1 MAATMIAGIVSSL
14 GAPLLP
20 EIART
25 MHVSLD
31 SAQWSLTVA
40 LLAGAVA
47 APTLGRLGDGRYR
60 REAII
65 GELVIVFVGSV
76 IAGLANSL
84 PLLIV
89 GRVMQGTGIGLAP
102 ITMAAARAHLPVA
115 RSRGVIAMLSVMGS
129 AGAGLA
135 YPISGL
141 LASAVSLR
149 AAFFF
154 GAVLSGVI
162 LLMAIVAIPSS
173 RQAEAAPL
181 DIRGVITIGAGL
193 VPLLL
198 GIAQGQVWGWASW
211 RTIGA
216 FVLAA
221 LILGVWVLTQ
231 LQGDQPLVDLRQLRH
246 RPVLVA
252 NAATLALAVAMYV
265 FITAITEFIQA
276 PASAGYGFGVSTLVA
291 GLVLLP
297 FSLISLL
304 ASRLALKAVASL
316 GAHNVLIVGSLLLA
330 AVGAFFAIAHS
341 ALWQAFAAMGILGLA
356 FGFSF
361 AAIPGMVTRAVPG
374 RETGSALG
382 LYAVIRLVGFSIG
395 SALTAS
401 ILAGYI
407 AHSKVLPSE
416 QGYVLALWVGSAA
429 AVAAALITLV
439 LGRGSTIPIRTA
451 AHPFDEPAHQPAV

>member
-1 MAATMIAGIVSSL
+1 MTATMIAGIVSSL

-20 EIART
+20 DVART

-40 LLAGAVA
+40 LLAGALS

-65 GELVIVFVGSV
+65 GELTIVFIGSL
-76 IAGLANSL
+76 IAGFANSL
-84 PLLIV
+84 PVLLV

-102 ITMAAARAHLPVA
+102 ITMAAARAHLPVG
-115 RSRGVIAMLSVMGS
+115 RSREVIATLSVIGA
-129 AGAGLA
+129 AGVGLA

-154 GAVLSGVI
+154 GAVLSGAI
-162 LLMAIVAIPSS
+162 LLMAVVAIPSS
-173 RQAEAAPL
+173 RHAEPVSL
-181 DIRGVITIGAGL
+181 DIRGVMTIGAGL
-193 VPLLL
+193 VALLL
-198 GIAQGQVWGWASW
+198 GIAQGEVWGWSSG
-211 RTIGA
+211 RTIAA

-221 LILGVWVLTQ
+221 LILGVWVRTQ
-231 LQGDQPLVDLRQLRH
+231 LRGEQPLVDLRQLRH

-252 NAATLALAVAMYV
+252 NAAALTLAVALYV

-276 PASAGYGFGVSTLVA
+276 PSSAGYGFGGSTLVA
-291 GLVLLP
+291 GLALVP
-297 FSLISLL
+297 FSVISLL
-304 ASRLALKAVASL
+304 ASRLAGRAVASF
-316 GAHNVLIVGSLLLA
+316 GANNVLVVGSLLTA
-330 AVGAFFAIAHS
+330 AVGAFFGIEHS
-341 ALWQAFAAMGILGLA
+341 ALWQAFVAMGILGLA

-361 AAIPGMVTRAVPG
+361 AAIPGMVTRAVPA

-382 LYAVIRLVGFSIG
+382 LYQVIRAVGFSIG

-401 ILAGYI
+401 ILAANI
-407 AHSKVLPSE
+407 AGSSVLPTA
-416 QGYVLALWVGSAA
+416 QGYVLALWVGSAVA
-429 AVAAALITLV
+429 MAAALVTLV
-439 LGRGSTIPIRTA
+439 LGRRSVVPIRTV
-451 AHPFDEPAHQPAV
+451 PAGSSV